1 MKIPLVDLKAQYNS
15 IKGEIDS
22 AVEQDLAETAF
33 IMGSRVANFEN
44 DFAKFCDNKYCAGVS
59 SGTEALHLALRAI
72 ELKPGDEVIT
82 VPNTFIATVEFITH
96 LGGNIKF
103 VDIDK
108 DTYTINVNEIEKAIT
123 DKTKA
128 ILPVHLYGQSSDMK
142 PIMEIAEKHNLK
154 VIEDCAQAHGAEYN
168 GKRVSVSDIGCFSFY
183 PGKNLGA
190 FGDGGA
196 IVTGNE
202 EIANKIAML
211 RNHGREKGEKYKHSI
226 LGFNSRLDALQAAIL
241 QVKLKY
247 IDQWTDARRK
257 NAKLY
262 NELLQDKVVTPVEAE
277 YAKHVYHL
285 YVIRTKNRDKLQ
297 QHLKSKEIS
306 AGIHYPIPLHQQPA
320 LQKLNITGKFPITEQ
335 YSKEILSL
343 PMYPELSEEQINF
356 VADSIKEV
364 E

>member
-1 MKIPLVDLKAQYNS
+1 
-15 IKGEIDS
+15 
-22 AVEQDLAETAF
+22 
-33 IMGSRVANFEN
+33 
-44 DFAKFCDNKYCAGVS
+44 
-59 SGTEALHLALRAI
+59 
-72 ELKPGDEVIT
+72 
-82 VPNTFIATVEFITH
+82 
-96 LGGNIKF
+96 
-103 VDIDK
+103 
-108 DTYTINVNEIEKAIT
+108 
-123 DKTKA
+123 
-128 ILPVHLYGQSSDMK
+128 MK